1 MTAPEPAP
9 ESADEPR
16 RAARRAPR
24 SLRLRLLLMLLSATC
39 LVWLA
44 AAAWGYQD
52 ARHEAEELLDAQ
64 LAQSVRLL
72 TSLVRHE
79 LREEAGH
86 LSTLEI
92 FDGEDLHPYEQAL
105 RFLVL
110 DREGRTLLGSAA
122 PPPLAPAQASGYAD
136 VHADGKGW
144 RLLVVD
150 LPAEGLRIE
159 VAQSLAIRDELA
171 SYIALRLA
179 LPLALALPLL
189 GLLIVWLL
197 GRGLKPLRRLAANVA
212 ARTPEN
218 LAPVRTE
225 DLPTEARPLGLALN
239 RLLDRLNR
247 ALASERRFTADA
259 AHELRTPLAAIQVH
273 AQVALSDADEPV
285 RRHAVAQVLAGTR
298 RAAHLVDE
306 LLRLARLDPLARL
319 PEPRP
324 VALAE
329 VVRRVVE
336 ERSAHADRLNV
347 DLGTAADARVDG
359 DPELLY
365 LALRN
370 LADNALRYSAPG
382 SEVTL
387 RLTRD
392 DGGLVLAVADR
403 GPGVGADELPRL
415 TERFYRGREVT
426 AEGSGLGLG
435 IVQRV
440 AELHDARLTLANRP
454 GGGLEASLRWPPPGA
469 GGSAAAGSAGSA
481 RSNKASS
488 TPPRR

>member
-1 MTAPEPAP
+1 MTTPEAEP
-9 ESADEPR
+9 DNEPR
-16 RAARRAPR
+16 RAAWRTPQ
-24 SLRLRLLLMLLSATC
+24 SLRVRLLLMLMSATC

-72 TSLVRHE
+72 TALVRHE
-79 LREEAGH
+79 LLEEAGH

-92 FDGEDLHPYEQAL
+92 VDGDDMHPYEQAL
-105 RFLVL
+105 QFLIL
-110 DREGRTLLGSAA
+110 DRQGGTLLSSAA
-122 PPPLAPAQASGYAD
+122 PPPPVPAQASGYAD
-136 VHADGKGW
+136 VHVDGQGW
-144 RLLVVD
+144 RVLVID

-171 SYIALRLA
+171 SHVAQRLA

-189 GLLIVWLL
+189 GLLVVWLL

-212 ARTPEN
+212 ARTPEH
-218 LAPVRTE
+218 LAPVRTA

-247 ALASERRFTADA
+247 ALATERRFTADA

-336 ERSAHADRLNV
+336 ERSADADRLDV
-347 DLGTAADARVDG
+347 DLDAAADARVDG

-365 LALRN
+365 VALRN

-387 RLTRD
+387 RLSRD
-392 DGGLVLAVADR
+392 DGGLELAVADR

-469 GGSAAAGSAGSA
+469 GGAAAAGSAGSA